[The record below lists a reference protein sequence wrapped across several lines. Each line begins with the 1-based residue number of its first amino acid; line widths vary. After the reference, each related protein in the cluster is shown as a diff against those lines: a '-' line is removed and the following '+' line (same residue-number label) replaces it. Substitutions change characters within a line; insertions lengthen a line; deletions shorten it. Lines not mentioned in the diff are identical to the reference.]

1 MRAGTKAV
9 ALPQK
14 CPNARG
20 ARGASDNRLQVLT
33 RTPRE
38 KKGPVGRPQWQR
50 RGPTPQPEAG
60 LAPPHSTAPGWLPVP
75 CMWQSGGGGG
85 LAPSQAW
92 SYSRHRHNR
101 ETGGVRRR
109 WQATPPA
116 DYQLTD
122 WLPVLG
128 TPSTS
133 GPEGQKE
140 HTERAPGVHRPG
152 RVELSLGPWTGS
164 QRSPVTHTHR
174 PGMKGP
180 FFWSKNP

>member
-20 ARGASDNRLQVLT
+20 ARGASDNGLQVLT

-50 RGPTPQPEAG
+50 RGPAPQPEVG
-60 LAPPHSTAPGWLPVP
+60 LAPPDSTAPGWLPVP
-75 CMWQSGGGGG
+75 CMWQRSGGGSWPQAKPGPI
-85 LAPSQAW
+85 LAME
-92 SYSRHRHNR
+92 

-122 WLPVLG
+122 RLPVLG

-152 RVELSLGPWTGS
+152 RVELSLEPWTGS
-164 QRSPVTHTHR
+164 QKSPVTHTQARYKR
-174 PGMKGP
+174 PI
-180 FFWSKNP
+180 FLE

>member
-85 LAPSQAW
+85 WPQAKPGPILA
-92 SYSRHRHNR
+92 
-101 ETGGVRRR
+101 TGTTGKLAVFGGDGR
-109 WQATPPA
+109 QPL
-116 DYQLTD
+116 QQI
-122 WLPVLG
+122 
-128 TPSTS
+128 TS
-133 GPEGQKE
+133 
-140 HTERAPGVHRPG
+140 
-152 RVELSLGPWTGS
+152 
-164 QRSPVTHTHR
+164 
-174 PGMKGP
+174 
-180 FFWSKNP
+180 